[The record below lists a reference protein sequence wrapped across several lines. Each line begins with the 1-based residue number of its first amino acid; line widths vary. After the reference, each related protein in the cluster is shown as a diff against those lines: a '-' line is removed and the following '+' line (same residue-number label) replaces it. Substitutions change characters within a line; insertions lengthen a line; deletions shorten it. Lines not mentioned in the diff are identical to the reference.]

1 MNRMLN
7 FEDEYRKYA
16 KSSAPDLWDRI
27 EAGIDA
33 VSAEE
38 ISSDDKVQKQTDTEA
53 EEDSKVIS
61 ITASE
66 SYRDYGIAESE
77 DTEIEDT
84 DNRVAEP
91 SVNNAV
97 EENGDPA
104 MAGGREPSEIR
115 EDKIS
120 DINKAKKRIHITRY
134 TGIIAAAACGLI
146 VISAAGWISGSSKSN
161 SAAESAA
168 YAPAAPAAE
177 ASYEASAEEAAEAEA
192 PTEKAESTYDYE
204 AASEAADDSY
214 DHEAAPEAAGDSY
227 EEYEEAAEN
236 TTYAEESADGSSY
249 ADENT
254 YAEEEEE
261 AADEAPSAAGAYADN
276 SKQSESNAEAVMMS
290 EAADSSHDASENE
303 YPADGSEMSDMT
315 LAADK
320 AEELKASRDQSVAAG
335 KKKTSDKYRQ
345 KEQSLTVKLDSLK
358 EEDGKLICTMTVT
371 DPGITKHMQND
382 VITAVI
388 NEPIKSRV
396 SKFYE
401 KSRSSKDD
409 TYVVILLPTDS
420 GLIVTDIRREF

>member
-1 MNRMLN
+1 MNKMLN

-16 KSSAPDLWDRI
+16 NSSAPDLWNRI

-33 VSAEE
+33 ISEEE
-38 ISSDDKVQKQTDTEA
+38 ISSDDKIQKQTDTEA
-53 EEDSKVIS
+53 EAYSKVIS

-97 EENGDPA
+97 EETGDPV
-104 MAGGREPSEIR
+104 GGREPSEIR

-146 VISAAGWISGSSKSN
+146 VISAAGWISVSSKSN
-161 SAAESAA
+161 SAAESAS

-177 ASYEASAEEAAEAEA
+177 AAYEASAEEAAEAEA
-192 PTEKAESTYDYE
+192 PAEKAGSSYDYE
-204 AASEAADDSY
+204 ATSEAADDSY
-214 DHEAAPEAAGDSY
+214 V
-227 EEYEEAAEN
+227 EYEEAAEPAASN
-236 TTYAEESADGSSY
+236 TTYAEESADESTY
-249 ADENT
+249 AGEST
-254 YAEEEEE
+254 YAEAES
-261 AADEAPSAAGAYADN
+261 ADEAPATAGAYADN
-276 SKQSESNAEAVMMS
+276 SKQSESNDEAVMMS
-290 EAADSSHDASENE
+290 EADDSSYDAAESE
-303 YPADGSEMSDMT
+303 YSADESEMSDMT

-320 AEELKASRDQSVAAG
+320 AQDLKASRDQSVAAG

-358 EEDGKLICTMTVT
+358 EEGGKLICTMTVT
-371 DPGITKHMQND
+371 DPGITKHKQD
-382 VITAVI
+382 EVITAVI
-388 NEPIKSRV
+388 NEPIKGKV

-409 TYVVILLPTDS
+409 TYVVILLPTEP
-420 GLIVTDIRREF
+420 GFIVTDIRREL

>member
-1 MNRMLN
+1 MNKMLN

-33 VSAEE
+33 ISTEE
-38 ISSDDKVQKQTDTEA
+38 ISSDDKMQKQTDTEA
-53 EEDSKVIS
+53 EADSKVIS

-84 DNRVAEP
+84 YNRVAEP
-91 SVNNAV
+91 PVNNAV
-97 EENGDPA
+97 EETGDPA
-104 MAGGREPSEIR
+104 RAGGREPSEIR

-161 SAAESAA
+161 SAAESAS

-177 ASYEASAEEAAEAEA
+177 AAYEASAEASAEEAAEAEA
-192 PTEKAESTYDYE
+192 PAEKAGSSYDYE
-204 AASEAADDSY
+204 ATSEAADDSY
-214 DHEAAPEAAGDSY
+214 V
-227 EEYEEAAEN
+227 EYEEAAEPSAEN
-236 TTYAEESADGSSY
+236 TTYAEESADES
-249 ADENT
+249 T
-254 YAEEEEE
+254 YAGESTYAEEE

-276 SKQSESNAEAVMMS
+276 SKQSESNDEAVMMS
-290 EAADSSHDASENE
+290 EADDSSYDAAESE
-303 YPADGSEMSDMT
+303 YSADESEMSDMT

-320 AEELKASRDQSVAAG
+320 AQDLKASRDQSVAAG

-345 KEQSLTVKLDSLK
+345 KEQSLTVKLDLLK

-371 DPGITKHMQND
+371 DPGITKHKQD
-382 VITAVI
+382 EVITAVI
-388 NEPIKSRV
+388 NEPIKGKV

-409 TYVVILLPTDS
+409 TYVVILLPTEP
-420 GLIVTDIRREF
+420 GFIVTDIRREL

>member
-1 MNRMLN
+1 MNKMLN

-16 KSSAPDLWDRI
+16 KSSAPDLWNRI

-33 VSAEE
+33 ISAEE
-38 ISSDDKVQKQTDTEA
+38 ISSDDKIQKQTDTETEA
-53 EEDSKVIS
+53 DSKVIS

-66 SYRDYGIAESE
+66 SYRDYGIEESK

-97 EENGDPA
+97 EKTGDPA
-104 MAGGREPSEIR
+104 RASGREPSEIR

-146 VISAAGWISGSSKSN
+146 VISAAGWITRTAKSN
-161 SAAESAA
+161 SAAESAS

-177 ASYEASAEEAAEAEA
+177 AAYEASAEEAAEAEA
-192 PTEKAESTYDYE
+192 PAEKAGSSYDYE
-204 AASEAADDSY
+204 ATSEAADDSY
-214 DHEAAPEAAGDSY
+214 V
-227 EEYEEAAEN
+227 EYEEAAEPSAEN
-236 TTYAEESADGSSY
+236 TTYAEESADESTY
-249 ADENT
+249 AGEST
-254 YAEEEEE
+254 YAEAES
-261 AADEAPSAAGAYADN
+261 ADEAPATTGAYADN
-276 SKQSESNAEAVMMS
+276 SKQSESNDEAVMMS
-290 EAADSSHDASENE
+290 EAADSSYDAAESE
-303 YPADGSEMSDMT
+303 YSADESEMSDMT

-320 AEELKASRDQSVAAG
+320 AQDLKASRDQSVAAG

-371 DPGITKHMQND
+371 DPGITKHKQD
-382 VITAVI
+382 EVITAVI
-388 NEPIKSRV
+388 NEPIKGKV

-409 TYVVILLPTDS
+409 TYVVILLPTEP
-420 GLIVTDIRREF
+420 GFIVTDIRREL

>member
-33 VSAEE
+33 ISAEE

-53 EEDSKVIS
+53 EEDGKVIS

-97 EENGDPA
+97 EETGNP
-104 MAGGREPSEIR
+104 AGGREPSEIR

-120 DINKAKKRIHITRY
+120 EINKAKKRIHITRY

-146 VISAAGWISGSSKSN
+146 VISATGWISRSSKSN

-177 ASYEASAEEAAEAEA
+177 AAYEASAEAAAEAETPA
-192 PTEKAESTYDYE
+192 EKAESSYDYE
-204 AASEAADDSY
+204 ATSEAADDSY
-214 DHEAAPEAAGDSY
+214 EYEATSEAADDSY
-227 EEYEEAAEN
+227 EDYEEAAEN

-249 ADENT
+249 ADENA
-254 YAEEEEE
+254 YAEEE

-290 EAADSSHDASENE
+290 EAAGSSYDAAENE
-303 YPADGSEMSDMT
+303 YSADGSQMSDMT

-320 AEELKASRDQSVAAG
+320 AEDLKASRDQSVAAG

-371 DPGITKHMQND
+371 DPGITKHKQND

-401 KSRSSKDD
+401 RSRSSKDD